1 MYAYVTIMIAATAVG
16 GAAAAAARLLA
27 PSTGPPESGCDV
39 KRDVTKPKQSRIGWR
54 MLPLC
59 WLSQMITCYVV
70 SFNKKTILS
79 FPTDK

>member
-39 KRDVTKPKQSRIGWR
+39 KRDVTKPKQSRIG
-54 MLPLC
+54 
-59 WLSQMITCYVV
+59 
-70 SFNKKTILS
+70 
-79 FPTDK
+79 